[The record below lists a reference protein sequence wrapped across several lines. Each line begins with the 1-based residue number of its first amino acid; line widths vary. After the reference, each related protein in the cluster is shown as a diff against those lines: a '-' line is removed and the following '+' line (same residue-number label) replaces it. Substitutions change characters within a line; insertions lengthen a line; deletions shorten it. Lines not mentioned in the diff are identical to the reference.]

1 MKNSSNYNS
10 KASASKRYRRS
21 QLSTPRDK
29 RSKAEPSNQSQFLRR
44 RTVDRDTGIPS
55 GVHSSKRP
63 PRASTMIKGNLG
75 NSKIN
80 PALVEGPKIKTN
92 SPKQF
97 QSGPKVRII
106 PMGGSGE
113 VGMNMNAIECGDDI
127 LLIDTGFGFGG
138 NQKYPGVDYIIPNT
152 EYLEQNR
159 HKIRGL
165 IYTHG
170 HLDHIG
176 GAPYILPKIGSIS
189 IYGMALTLEL
199 LKVRLQ
205 EFELDTKFFA
215 TVIDLN
221 KTYKIGCFEVDFFI
235 LNHTIPDVVG
245 LSINTPMGRIVY
257 CTDWKFDNTPFNGQ
271 LSDYGKLAKIG
282 DEGVRLLMTDS
293 LGILKPG
300 TQISEREIYKT
311 VDKLFYESKER
322 IIFTTF
328 STSIARM
335 QHVINACEKYNRK
348 LALVGRSMLNNFN
361 ICYRLG
367 HIRVPSNLIVDIK
380 DADRVS
386 SERLCVLCTGSQG
399 EDAAALNRMARDEH
413 KQVKLQGGDTV
424 IFSSG
429 VIPGNEDS
437 VQDLTAKLSRKGVT
451 VYNYKEMDLH
461 VSGHACQEDLKLM
474 FSLTRPDYLQPMHG
488 DHYMIKKTCELGAS
502 VGIPHNQLIV
512 SENGRITEMNSESI
526 VLTEDVISEN
536 CYLVDG
542 TGFGAVSEV
551 VLEERRQMATQGT
564 LILVIL
570 VDKQKKLIAGPEII
584 SRGFVYMKNSQT
596 LFEEIKQEVRKIYS
610 NIGVD
615 PKATTFYSET
625 RSKIRN
631 QISDFLFNRTEKQ
644 PIIIPVIV
652 QV

>member
-1 MKNSSNYNS
+1 
-10 KASASKRYRRS
+10 
-21 QLSTPRDK
+21 
-29 RSKAEPSNQSQFLRR
+29 
-44 RTVDRDTGIPS
+44 
-55 GVHSSKRP
+55 
-63 PRASTMIKGNLG
+63 
-75 NSKIN
+75 
-80 PALVEGPKIKTN
+80 
-92 SPKQF
+92 
-97 QSGPKVRII
+97 
-106 PMGGSGE
+106 
-113 VGMNMNAIECGDDI
+113 
-127 LLIDTGFGFGG
+127 
-138 NQKYPGVDYIIPNT
+138 
-152 EYLEQNR
+152 
-159 HKIRGL
+159 
-165 IYTHG
+165 
-170 HLDHIG
+170 
-176 GAPYILPKIGSIS
+176 
-189 IYGMALTLEL
+189 
-199 LKVRLQ
+199 
-205 EFELDTKFFA
+205 
-215 TVIDLN
+215 
-221 KTYKIGCFEVDFFI
+221 
-235 LNHTIPDVVG
+235 
-245 LSINTPMGRIVY
+245 
-257 CTDWKFDNTPFNGQ
+257 
-271 LSDYGKLAKIG
+271 
-282 DEGVRLLMTDS
+282 
-293 LGILKPG
+293 
-300 TQISEREIYKT
+300 
-311 VDKLFYESKER
+311 
-322 IIFTTF
+322 
-328 STSIARM
+328 
-335 QHVINACEKYNRK
+335 
-348 LALVGRSMLNNFN
+348 
-361 ICYRLG
+361 
-367 HIRVPSNLIVDIK
+367 
-380 DADRVS
+380 
-386 SERLCVLCTGSQG
+386 
-399 EDAAALNRMARDEH
+399 MARDEH